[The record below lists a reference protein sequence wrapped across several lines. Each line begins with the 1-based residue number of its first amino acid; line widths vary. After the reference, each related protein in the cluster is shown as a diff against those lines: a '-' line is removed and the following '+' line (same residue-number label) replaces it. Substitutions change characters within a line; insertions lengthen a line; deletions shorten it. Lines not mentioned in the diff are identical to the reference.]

1 MHARPT
7 SCSLLLKGHV
17 LRGRLEPRVDLAYN
31 PQRLIVQ
38 PLARYGVIGNWRV
51 GVLLDVRVEQV
62 HEAQLGAADIPPGLA
77 CAIRPRSGS
86 LFPYNSQW
94 TVIEG

>member
-17 LRGRLEPRVDLAYN
+17 LCGRLEPRVDLAYN

-38 PLARYGVIGNWRV
+38 PLARHGVVGDWRV
-51 GVLLDVRVEQV
+51 GVFLDVRVEQV

-77 CAIRPRSGS
+77 CAIDPDQVHCFPTIDSG
-86 LFPYNSQW
+86 Q
-94 TVIEG
+94 